1 MTAPEFLVMGPLEVR
16 GQGLEIRIGGARERA
31 ILTALV
37 LHANRV
43 VSVERLIEAVWVEG
57 APRSARGQIAI
68 CVYRLRKAL
77 GDAGAAVVT
86 CSPGYLLRADREA
99 IDWLRFEGMVAN
111 ARTAVAAG
119 DGEGAVAL
127 LRGALAL
134 WRGSPFEDVP
144 GLRYE
149 VDRLEEARLE
159 AIELCLDLELDLGR
173 YHRVIAELGPIVARY
188 PLHER
193 ARAQL
198 MLAQYRS
205 GRRAE
210 SLRTYL
216 DARRDLVEQMGM
228 DPGPELRRLHDRI
241 LRDEAG
247 LMPSARAW
255 PA

>member
-1 MTAPEFLVMGPLEVR
+1 MGPLEVQ
-16 GQGLEIRIGGARERA
+16 GQGGEIQIGSARERA

-43 VSVERLIEAVWVEG
+43 VSVERLIEVVWVEDV
-57 APRSARGQIAI
+57 PRSARGQIAI
-68 CVYRLRKAL
+68 CVSRLRKAL
-77 GDAGAAVVT
+77 GDASGAVVT
-86 CSPGYLLRADREA
+86 CSPGYLVRAAPET
-99 IDWLRFEGMVAN
+99 IDWLRFQDMVAR
-111 ARTAVAAG
+111 ARAAAASG

-134 WRGSPFEDVP
+134 WRGNASEDMP

-149 VDRLEEARLE
+149 MDRLEESRLE
-159 AIELCLDLELDLGR
+159 AIELCLDLELDLGL

-210 SLRTYL
+210 ALCTYL
-216 DARRDLVEQMGM
+216 DARRDLIEQIGLE
-228 DPGPELRRLHDRI
+228 PGPELRHLHDRI

-247 LMPSARAW
+247 LMPSARSS